1 MEPLEMFRRAP
12 EPSGRDRVVRYLSGL
27 LAWAGARRVVVA
39 VAVVLGGALGGWW
52 LLHAPPPAVEQ
63 ALPYTPR
70 TSVVPGEMLG
80 SSTTVA
86 VAPVGSSGPS
96 VLVVHVAG
104 AVALPGLVRLGSG
117 SRVDDAVRAAGGA
130 LAGADVNALNL
141 AAFLVDGTRVYVPR
155 LGEVVAPGVSADGG
169 SGPALRLD
177 LNTATVEQLDTLPG
191 VGPSLA
197 RVIVGYRESQGPFR
211 KVDDLLRVS
220 GIGPSKLQQF
230 RSLVMV

>member
-12 EPSGRDRVVRYLSGL
+12 EPSGRDRLVRYLSGL

-39 VAVVLGGALGGWW
+39 VAVVLGAALGGWW

-70 TSVVPGEMLG
+70 TSVVPGEPLAP
-80 SSTTVA
+80 STAVA
-86 VAPVGSSGPS
+86 VPPAGGSGPS

-104 AVALPGLVRLGSG
+104 AVALPGLVRLMSG

-141 AAFLVDGTRVYVPR
+141 AAFLADGTRVYVPR
-155 LGEVVAPGVSADGG
+155 LGEVVAPGVPADGG

-197 RVIVGYRESQGPFR
+197 RVIVAHRESLGPFR
-211 KVDDLLRVS
+211 KVDDLLRVA

-230 RSLVMV
+230 RSLVRV

>member
-70 TSVVPGEMLG
+70 TSVVPGEVLG

-104 AVALPGLVRLGSG
+104 AVAL
-117 SRVDDAVRAAGGA
+117 
-130 LAGADVNALNL
+130 
-141 AAFLVDGTRVYVPR
+141 
-155 LGEVVAPGVSADGG
+155 
-169 SGPALRLD
+169 
-177 LNTATVEQLDTLPG
+177 
-191 VGPSLA
+191 
-197 RVIVGYRESQGPFR
+197 
-211 KVDDLLRVS
+211 
-220 GIGPSKLQQF
+220 
-230 RSLVMV
+230 LVMVGATSSRLVTARLTGCSLAWPAASVAITVNA

>member
-1 MEPLEMFRRAP
+1 MKN
-12 EPSGRDRVVRYLSGL
+12 
-27 LAWAGARRVVVA
+27 
-39 VAVVLGGALGGWW
+39 
-52 LLHAPPPAVEQ
+52 
-63 ALPYTPR
+63 
-70 TSVVPGEMLG
+70 
-80 SSTTVA
+80 
-86 VAPVGSSGPS
+86 
-96 VLVVHVAG
+96 
-104 AVALPGLVRLGSG
+104 
-117 SRVDDAVRAAGGA
+117 SR
-130 LAGADVNALNL
+130 
-141 AAFLVDGTRVYVPR
+141 
-155 LGEVVAPGVSADGG
+155 G